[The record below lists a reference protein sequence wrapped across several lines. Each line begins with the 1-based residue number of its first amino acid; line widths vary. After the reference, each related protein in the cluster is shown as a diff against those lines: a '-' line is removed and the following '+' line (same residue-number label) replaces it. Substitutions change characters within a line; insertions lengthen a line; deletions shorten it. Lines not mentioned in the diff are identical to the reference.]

1 MAVYAIADAYF
12 RGGPLHGEIRE
23 VEHPLPE
30 EVSWYVHLYQ
40 LTGRV
45 MDVNGERFPVYQHD
59 DEGCCD
65 GWRGGVYADED
76 DECE

>member
-1 MAVYAIADAYF
+1 MAVYAVADAYF

-30 EVSWYVHLYQ
+30 EYGWWSHHYE

-45 MDVNGERFPVYQHD
+45 MDVNGRRYPVYQHD
-59 DEGCCD
+59 DANCCD
-65 GWRGGVYADED
+65 GWRDGVYED